1 MDTPDYAHQATISG
15 LHQQI
20 DNLNKQISEFVQINE
35 ANKTLIQQLN
45 DRSIANYNALS
56 DLQYAIQYFLEA
68 HREDSCIE
76 IDIDEANKFLLENG
90 MDALKREYRVSFSIE
105 GVYIVEAGSEDEA
118 SAIVDELDVSHYTAD
133 IEYFNA
139 TADSVDT
146 RSQFSVGEKS

>member
-1 MDTPDYAHQATISG
+1 LTTTDYTNQTTISY
-15 LHQQI
+15 LHAEI
-20 DNLNKQISEFVQINE
+20 DSKNKIIDTHQKEVQH
-35 ANKTLIQQLN
+35 LN
-45 DRSIANYNALS
+45 DRATANYNALS
-56 DLQYAIQYFLEA
+56 DLQYAIQYFFEA

-146 RSQFSVGEKS
+146 RS